1 MTNTET
7 LTVRVYGDLTNNEL
21 YAQFTSETAVKY
33 VKIANMDFLGW
44 EYREI
49 SLTELEGT
57 APYTLTGFK
66 IVETP
71 SLMSKSGTVYIDN
84 VAKIGDA
91 GLQSVKISNITIHPN
106 PATDYII
113 ANGDALVKTIEL
125 TSMNGQ
131 TVARADGNVLNVSDT
146 PAGTYLVKVTMAS
159 GASTVK
165 KVVVKR

>member
-1 MTNTET
+1 ME
-7 LTVRVYGDLTNNEL
+7 
-21 YAQFTSETAVKY
+21 
-33 VKIANMDFLGW
+33 
-44 EYREI
+44 
-49 SLTELEGT
+49 
-57 APYTLTGFK
+57 
-66 IVETP
+66 
-71 SLMSKSGTVYIDN
+71 
-84 VAKIGDA
+84 
-91 GLQSVKISNITIHPN
+91 ISNITIHPN